1 MTGCTEK
8 AFEVLD
14 NKQYLCEPKLRLVVH
29 VADKD
34 WISLEGQFWLQDF
47 FDCIEQEHIIAS
59 IFF

>member
-34 WISLEGQFWLQDF
+34 WISPEGQF
-47 FDCIEQEHIIAS
+47 
-59 IFF
+59 